1 MSKKNRLGAFLIIL
15 FLFFLPG
22 CEPEVQS
29 PARAGIGISSAAD
42 IRLWGE
48 RLGAEWYLDWSVS
61 TDRNSGL
68 ERWQM
73 VRVSPEG
80 FRPGVKELTRLVK
93 KNRGQVWVIGNE
105 PDNAAQDAVE
115 AVRYAEIFHEVYGLI
130 KEADPTALV
139 AVGGVT
145 QPSPSRM
152 AYLDVVLDAYQ
163 EFYGERLPAD
173 WWTVHAYVLNESEG
187 AWGAGLPVGMDS
199 KPGLTRELA
208 DHGSLDLFGAQ
219 IENFRQWMMANGYQ
233 NTPLAVT
240 EFGILLSDQEGYS
253 QEFIAQ
259 YLLQACAW
267 LDEAN
272 DPISGYPDDEYRLV
286 QRWAWFSLSDPL
298 YPASDLADLELNRLT
313 PVGEAYRAYMVPRQ
327 SE

>member
-1 MSKKNRLGAFLIIL
+1 MSKMKRLGVCLVIL
-15 FLFFLPG
+15 TLSMLTG
-22 CEPEVQS
+22 CKPAVQP
-29 PARAGIGISSAAD
+29 PARAGIGVSTAAD
-42 IRLWGE
+42 VRFWGE
-48 RLGAEWYLDWSVS
+48 RLGAEWYLDWSAA
-61 TDRNSGL
+61 TDQKSGL

-80 FRPGVKELTRLVK
+80 FRPGAEELARLVK
-93 KNRGQVWVIGNE
+93 KNHGQVWVIGNE
-105 PDNAAQDAVE
+105 PDNAAQDGVE
-115 AVRYAEIFHEVYGLI
+115 AVRYAEIYHEVYVLI
-130 KEADPTALV
+130 KTADPTAQI

-152 AYLDVVLDAYQ
+152 AYLEVVLDAYQ

-173 WWTVHAYVLNESEG
+173 WWTVHAYVLNEGTGE
-187 AWGAGLPVGMDS
+187 WGAGLPVGTES
-199 KPGLTRELA
+199 VTAVPRA
-208 DHGSLDLFGAQ
+208 IVDHGSLDLFELQ
-219 IENFRQWMMANGYQ
+219 IENFRQWMKANGYQ

-267 LDEAN
+267 LDESN
-272 DPISGYPDDEYRLV
+272 DPVTGNPGDAYRLV

-298 YPASDLADLELNRLT
+298 YPSSDLADLELNRLT
-313 PVGEAYRAYMVPRQ
+313 LVGEAYRAHMLLSQ